1 MKLVFVLL
9 VLVND
14 VPQDPIL
21 FDNIQSCNQI
31 AFSTEKGVASDT
43 AQWSSQSNRI
53 EAYCVPR
60 VVEKDRTVISANKK

>member
-1 MKLVFVLL
+1 MKLVFALL

-21 FDNIQSCNQI
+21 FNNIQACNQI
-31 AFSTEKGVASDT
+31 AFSTEKGVAGDT
-43 AQWSSQSNRI
+43 ASWSSQGNRI

-60 VVEKDRTVISANKK
+60 VVEKSRTVISANNK

>member
-1 MKLVFVLL
+1 MKLVFSLL

-21 FDNIQSCNQI
+21 FVDIKSCNSV
-31 AFSTEKGVASDT
+31 ALVTEKGIASD
-43 AQWSSQSNRI
+43 SIVHNSQGNRI

-60 VVEKDRTVISANKK
+60 VVEKSRTVISANNK